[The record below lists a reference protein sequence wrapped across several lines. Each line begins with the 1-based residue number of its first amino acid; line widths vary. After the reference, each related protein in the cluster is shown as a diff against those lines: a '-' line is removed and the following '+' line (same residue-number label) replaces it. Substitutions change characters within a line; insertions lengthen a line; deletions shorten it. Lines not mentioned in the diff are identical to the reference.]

1 MTAAGSRIYLDHN
14 ATTPLATEV
23 LTAMLDAGTRLGG
36 NPSSQHAEG
45 RAAKQ
50 AVEQARKEVAALVGA
65 APANVVFTSGG
76 TEGNNTAILGTLRA
90 LRQAGEQGQLV
101 TSPLEHPSVR
111 LAVEQLASEGVPV
124 SVLPVDAQGRIDP
137 SDLRRTLQQQKT
149 LLVSLAACNHEL
161 GNLYPVAELAALAH
175 EYSALFHCDAVQAAG
190 KLPLQ
195 VDALG
200 VDLLTISAHKLYGPK
215 GIGALICPSNLR
227 RLGQSPDRA
236 KVKAAAPLPPLLP
249 QPLLVG
255 GQQEKGRRAGTENVP
270 AIVGFGCAA
279 KLAQEQ
285 LAQLPTLALLRDR
298 LETQLLTI
306 PGSWR
311 NGDGTAGGR
320 NATTANLGFE
330 GVEGDLLLMNLDLL
344 GAAVST
350 GAACSSGSTEP
361 SAVLTALGQSRAQ
374 AKAAVRFSLGRTTT
388 PQQIDQ
394 VVEWVTQIVARV
406 RSL

>member
-1 MTAAGSRIYLDHN
+1 MTAAASRIYLDHN
-14 ATTPLATEV
+14 ATTPLAAEV

-50 AVEQARKEVAALVGA
+50 AVEQARKEVALLVGA
-65 APANVVFTSGG
+65 AASNVVFTSGG
-76 TEGNNTAILGTLRA
+76 TEGNNTAVLGTVRA

-111 LAVEQLASEGVPV
+111 LAMEQLASEGVPV
-124 SVLPVDAQGRIDP
+124 TVLPVDAQGRIDP
-137 SDLRRTLQQQKT
+137 SDLRRALQQQKT

-161 GNLYPVAELAALAH
+161 GNIYPVAELAALAH

-195 VDALG
+195 VDALA
-200 VDLLTISAHKLYGPK
+200 VDLLTLSAHKLYGPK
-215 GIGALICPSNLR
+215 GIGALICPPNLR
-227 RLGQSPDRA
+227 RVTATADKS
-236 KVKAAAPLPPLLP
+236 AARLPPLLP

-279 KLAQEQ
+279 KLAREQ

-394 VVEWVTQIVARV
+394 VAQWVTQIVARV

>member
-14 ATTPLATEV
+14 ATTPLASEV
-23 LTAMLDAGTRLGG
+23 LTTMLDAGARLGG

-76 TEGNNTAILGTLRA
+76 TEGNNTAILGTVRA
-90 LRQAGEQGQLV
+90 LRQTGEHGQLV

-124 SVLPVDAQGRIDP
+124 TVLPVDAQGRIDP
-137 SDLRRTLQQQKT
+137 SDLRRALQQQKT

-161 GNLYPVAELAALAH
+161 GNIYPVAELAALAH

-190 KLPLQ
+190 KIPLQ

-227 RLGQSPDRA
+227 RPSPSTE
-236 KVKAAAPLPPLLP
+236 KSAARLPPLLP

-279 KLAQEQ
+279 RLAQEQ

-298 LETQLLTI
+298 LEAQLLTI

>member
-14 ATTPLATEV
+14 ATTPLAAEV
-23 LTAMLDAGTRLGG
+23 LAAMLDAGTRLGG

-65 APANVVFTSGG
+65 APSDVVFTSGG
-76 TEGNNTAILGTLRA
+76 TEGNNTAVLGTVRA

-111 LAVEQLASEGVPV
+111 LAMEQLASEGVPIT
-124 SVLPVDAQGRIDP
+124 VLPVDAQGRIDP
-137 SDLRRTLQQQKT
+137 IDLRRALQQQKT

-161 GNLYPVAELAALAH
+161 GNIYPVAELAALAH

-195 VDALG
+195 VGVLG

-215 GIGALICPSNLR
+215 GIGALIYPSNLR
-227 RLGQSPDRA
+227 RVTASTD
-236 KVKAAAPLPPLLP
+236 KNAARLPPLLP

-279 KLAQEQ
+279 KLAREQ

-298 LETQLLTI
+298 LETKLLTI

-311 NGDGTAGGR
+311 NGDGAAEGR

-394 VVEWVTQIVARV
+394 VAEWVTQIVARV